1 MFEYLQFYLF
11 TSFQHQARILYT
23 DELFM
28 IYIYCKSHKLVTY
41 IYMSCKPN
49 TRSK

>member
-11 TSFQHQARILYT
+11 TSFQHQAQVLYT

-28 IYIYCKSHKLVTY
+28 IYIYYTIKVTNKSHTY
-41 IYMSCKPN
+41 IHI
-49 TRSK
+49 